1 MSGQIKL
8 GRVQRTHVGG
18 WFGCISQGQTR
29 GHYSVNAISSL
40 SFQVPRWRLMLS
52 HELSFKTGGLRAAWA
67 PGLCVHEAGWALA
80 EAWGVL
86 SAGTARPGIPFVT
99 PPEVQPG
106 APLPCLPSGGAH
118 YAGCSLSPWAGLSPG
133 PSVPSL
139 RTERRAG
146 CSRGQGLPMG
156 TEGRTSPGESP
167 APATGEPDGVCCS
180 PSEDGAGY
188 ELYNPGEEFTP
199 SLCFTLFS
207 AEHWRLN

>member
-1 MSGQIKL
+1 
-8 GRVQRTHVGG
+8 
-18 WFGCISQGQTR
+18 
-29 GHYSVNAISSL
+29 
-40 SFQVPRWRLMLS
+40 MLS

-167 APATGEPDGVCCS
+167 APATGEPDGVAAPPPRMVRVMNCI
-180 PSEDGAGY
+180 
-188 ELYNPGEEFTP
+188 TP
-199 SLCFTLFS
+199 EKSSLHHYVLHFS
-207 AEHWRLN
+207 LQNTGDLINLLVDVAAERYISGCIYISFSVIVYLNCKFS